1 MTSSAPVPS
10 PAPTPEPQAVA
21 ERYARRDAALDGQ
34 RYSLYASASALQAQ
48 QERLRV
54 LRRLWLNHGWRS
66 LEYLNVTEV
75 GCGSGGNLHDLIRLG
90 ANPALMQGLEL
101 LPERATQARERLPA
115 TVRITEGDAL
125 QAAIAPASQQAVL
138 AFTLFS
144 SVLNS
149 DFRVSLAEQMW
160 QWVAPGGG
168 VLVYDFTVGNPRNPD
183 VQGVPLRE
191 VQRLFPQAQ
200 ITSRRL
206 TLAPP
211 LARRL
216 PAALLSPVA
225 ALLPAVLPL
234 ARTHRLSW
242 AVKPSS
248 RKSSS

>member
-1 MTSSAPVPS
+1 MTASNPPR
-10 PAPTPEPQAVA
+10 EPQAVA
-21 ERYARRDAALDGQ
+21 TRYARRDAAQDAQ

-48 QERLRV
+48 QERLRT
-54 LRRLWLNHGWRS
+54 LRRLWLAHGWHS
-66 LEYLNVTEV
+66 LAGRAMTEV

-90 ANPALMQGLEL
+90 ADPAQLQGLEL
-101 LPERATQARERLPA
+101 LPERAAQARERLPA
-115 TVRITEGDAL
+115 AVRITEGDAL
-125 QAAIAPASQQAVL
+125 QAPIAPGSQQAVL

-144 SVLNS
+144 SVL
-149 DFRVSLAEQMW
+149 DAEFRTALARQMW

-191 VQRLFPQAQ
+191 VERLFPGAQ

-216 PAALLSPVA
+216 PAALLAPTA
-225 ALLPAVLPL
+225 ALLPAVLPI

-242 AVKPSS
+242 AVKPST
-248 RKSSS
+248 SSPLSTS